1 MIKPTQG
8 ELLNNAFKEALHR
21 EEQRLARY
29 TRFSET
35 IRDKRIG
42 DLFKGFAAASNE
54 RIKQLKDEAGN
65 FNIKT

>member
-1 MIKPTQG
+1 MTKPSQG
-8 ELLNNAFKEALHR
+8 ELLNFAFKDALHR

-29 TRFSET
+29 TRFAET

-42 DLFKGFAAASNE
+42 DLFKGFAAVSDA